1 VPTLSSAVELGAIN
15 SPDVQ
20 QRLATLS
27 QADRDVAL
35 RSAVSSAFPRLGK
48 FGCRL
53 GSERFTVTGDEG
65 VSAELTQGGKD
76 FETAINDVL
85 AEAVSP

>member
-1 VPTLSSAVELGAIN
+1 VFLGAVN
-15 SPDVQ
+15 SPDVRQ
-20 QRLATLS
+20 SLAALS

-35 RSAVSSAFPRLGK
+35 RSAVRSAFPRLRE

-76 FETAINDVL
+76 FEAAINDVL
-85 AEAVSP
+85 ADTVSP